1 MVGHKFLGGA
11 GWVVASTTLERW
23 LRPRRRGRGTPLS
36 SNVHRTRAQWPGG
49 SWDFHSG
56 SHAPEL
62 LHLELGEYPRNR
74 VREKRSYGP
83 RRSAAQP

>member
-1 MVGHKFLGGA
+1 MRGGA
-11 GWVVASTTLERW
+11 GRVVTSATLERW
-23 LRPRRRGRGTPLS
+23 LHRWSRGEGVPPS
-36 SNVHRTRAQWPGG
+36 SVVHRIRAQWPGG
-49 SWDFHSG
+49 SWDFHSS

-83 RRSAAQP
+83 RRSGAQP